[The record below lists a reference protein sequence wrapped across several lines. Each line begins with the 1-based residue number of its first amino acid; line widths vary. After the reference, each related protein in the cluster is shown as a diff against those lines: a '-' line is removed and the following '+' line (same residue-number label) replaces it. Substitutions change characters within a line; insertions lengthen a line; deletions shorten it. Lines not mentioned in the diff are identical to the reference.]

1 MSVLSLGSQAALV
14 PHTYP
19 MEIIGGLLAGAF
31 IGGVLGFIGAGGA
44 MLSVPILL
52 YIFNFTPQAATT
64 AAIAVVLSAAI
75 SGLLPKIKSK
85 EVLFKEASIIWALGL
100 VTNIG
105 FSIIAHRLS
114 DSVITTGFSI
124 VLVTAGTMMLIKPI
138 AGTEK
143 KVPFFWLVVISLVI
157 GSMTGLFGIG
167 GGFLAIPVLVLFF
180 KVPQGKAAG
189 TSLAIIAINSITA
202 FFGHYQSWS
211 LVTWTVPI
219 SMAIAAVIVAR
230 FASIKSGQINPTVLR
245 KSFAFL
251 LYAIAIFTLM
261 ETWVIA

>member
-1 MSVLSLGSQAALV
+1 
-14 PHTYP
+14 
-19 MEIIGGLLAGAF
+19 MEIIGGLIAGGF
-31 IGGVLGFIGAGGA
+31 IGAVLGFIGAGGA

-52 YIFNFTPQAATT
+52 YIFDFNPQAATT
-64 AAIAVVLSAAI
+64 AAIAVVLTAAI

-85 EVLFKEASIIWALGL
+85 EVLFKEALVIWALGL
-100 VTNIG
+100 VTNLG

-124 VLVTAGTMMLIKPI
+124 VLFSAGTAMLIKPV
-138 AGTEK
+138 AGSEK
-143 KVPFFWLVVISLVI
+143 KIPILWLVVMSLVI

-167 GGFLAIPVLVLFF
+167 GGFLAVPVLVLFF

-211 LVTWTVPI
+211 EVTWTVPI
-219 SMAIAAVIVAR
+219 AMSVAAVIVAR
-230 FASIKSGQINPTVLR
+230 FASIKSGQMNQAVLR
-245 KSFAFL
+245 KAFAAL
-251 LYAIAIFTLM
+251 LYSIAIFTLLQ
-261 ETWVIA
+261 TWVIA

>member
-1 MSVLSLGSQAALV
+1 
-14 PHTYP
+14 

-31 IGGVLGFIGAGGA
+31 IGAVLGFIGAGGA

-52 YIFNFTPQAATT
+52 YIFDFTPQEATT

-85 EVLFKEASIIWALGL
+85 EVLFREAGIIWALGL

-105 FSIIAHRLS
+105 FSIIAHRLI
-114 DSVITTGFSI
+114 DSVITTGFSM
-124 VLVTAGTMMLIKPI
+124 VLLIAGTSMLIKPI

-143 KVPFFWLVVISLVI
+143 KVPFLWLVVISLVI

-167 GGFLAIPVLVLFF
+167 GGFLAIPILVLFF

-211 LVTWTVPI
+211 DVAWTVPI
-219 SMAIAAVIVAR
+219 AMAISAVVIAR
-230 FASIKSGQINPTVLR
+230 LASIKSGELNPAVMR
-245 KSFAFL
+245 KSFGFL
-251 LYAIAIFTLM
+251 LYAIALFTIVK
-261 ETWVIA
+261 TWVIA

>member
-1 MSVLSLGSQAALV
+1 
-14 PHTYP
+14 
-19 MEIIGGLLAGAF
+19 MEIIGGLIAGGF
-31 IGGVLGFIGAGGA
+31 IGAVLGFIGAGGA

-52 YIFNFTPQAATT
+52 YIFDFNPQAATT
-64 AAIAVVLSAAI
+64 AAIAVVLTAAI

-85 EVLFKEASIIWALGL
+85 EVLFKEAAVIWSLGL

-124 VLVTAGTMMLIKPI
+124 VLLSAGTAMLIKPV

-143 KVPFFWLVVISLVI
+143 KIPIFWLIVMSLVI

-167 GGFLAIPVLVLFF
+167 GGFLAVPVLVLFF

-211 LVTWTVPI
+211 EVTWTVPI
-219 SMAIAAVIVAR
+219 AMSVAAVIVAR
-230 FASIKSGQINPTVLR
+230 FASIKSGQMNQAILR
-245 KSFAFL
+245 KAFAAL
-251 LYAIAIFTLM
+251 LYSIAIFTLLQ
-261 ETWVIA
+261 TWVIA

>member
-1 MSVLSLGSQAALV
+1 
-14 PHTYP
+14 
-19 MEIIGGLLAGAF
+19 MEIIGGLIAGGF
-31 IGGVLGFIGAGGA
+31 IGAVLGFIGAGGA

-52 YIFNFTPQAATT
+52 YIFDFSPQAATT
-64 AAIAVVLSAAI
+64 AAIAVVLTAAI

-85 EVLFKEASIIWALGL
+85 EVLFKEAAVIWALGL
-100 VTNIG
+100 VTNLG

-124 VLVTAGTMMLIKPI
+124 VLLSAGTAMLVKPV

-143 KVPFFWLVVISLVI
+143 KIPIFWLVVMSLVI

-167 GGFLAIPVLVLFF
+167 GGFLAVPVLVLFF

-211 LVTWTVPI
+211 EVTWTVPI
-219 SMAIAAVIVAR
+219 AMSIAAVIVAR
-230 FASIKSGQINPTVLR
+230 FASIKSGQMNQAILR
-245 KSFAFL
+245 KAFAAL
-251 LYAIAIFTLM
+251 LYSIAIFTLLQ
-261 ETWVIA
+261 TWVIA